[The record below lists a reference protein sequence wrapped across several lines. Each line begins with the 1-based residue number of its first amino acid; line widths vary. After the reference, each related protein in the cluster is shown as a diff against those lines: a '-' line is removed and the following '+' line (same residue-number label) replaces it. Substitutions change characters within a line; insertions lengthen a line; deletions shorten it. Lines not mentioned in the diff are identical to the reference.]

1 MPDHLTALVLAQS
14 PADSGSVFLQYGAIG
29 ATALIFIGVAWTLYK
44 RLEESS
50 KQERA
55 HFEKS
60 LDVEREARKR
70 AEDELR
76 TLNASIR
83 DQYVPALERATG
95 VIAQTLRAS
104 RRDDLHDDPAR

>member
-1 MPDHLTALVLAQS
+1 MFGHLLAQT
-14 PADSGSVFLQYGAIG
+14 PADTGSVFLQYGVVG
-29 ATALIFIGVAWTLYK
+29 ATALIFIGIAWTLYK

-55 HFEKS
+55 YLEDTLK
-60 LDVEREARKR
+60 LEREARKS

-83 DQYVPALERATG
+83 DQFVPALERANG

-104 RRDDLHDDPAR
+104 RRDDRHDDPAR